1 MAGSRSIMTQDE
13 ETQLNPKVEIQ
24 YTGDE
29 SFMADSIS
37 LEFVNDRR
45 IFLIEYDDK
54 SERLVARFLNQGPKI
69 NENPQESKPFALERE
84 EYVSGNLRF
93 KIVIGQSMWRFQRI
107 KKQIEVTEIRGIIR
121 KISSDR
127 IVYEYAAPLAELS
140 KIEILNRLDN

>member
-1 MAGSRSIMTQDE
+1 MNQNE

-24 YTGDE
+24 YTGEE
-29 SFMADSIS
+29 SFMADSIR

-54 SERLVARFLNQGPKI
+54 SEKLVAHFLNQKPKI
-69 NENPQESKPFALERE
+69 DENTQEFDHFSLEKE
-84 EYVSGNLRF
+84 DYESGNLRF

-127 IVYEYAAPLAELS
+127 IVYEYAAPLTELS

>member
-1 MAGSRSIMTQDE
+1 MADSRSIMTQDE

-69 NENPQESKPFALERE
+69 NENPQESKHFALERE
-84 EYVSGNLRF
+84 DYESGNLRF

-140 KIEILNRLDN
+140 KIEILNHLGN